1 MKPGSIFRCI
11 HQVSRAVFLFAL
23 LTGNLHAQDLSIERP
38 ILGFTADQARASI
51 SPIVG
56 VVGASVLDQSLD
68 LGINVGNAVIS
79 PEHNYA
85 LAEQSEDAKIVLLK
99 VLESRPTVVELS
111 GLYTGPSLISISPR
125 GTAAAFLNRAS
136 GFLQTFRGMPNAPEL
151 VHELDTSVIP
161 GEPTGIAVNDD
172 GNIALINV
180 ADRDAGSST
189 AWVSSSSGALWA
201 VPSSHVSAMAFL
213 PRRYDAI
220 FADAE
225 SQEIFLVLDL
235 SGTGNRVPLLSLNG
249 PTGTSINVGSSQDGK
264 LVYALSAAST
274 EVTIVDAETYT
285 STAID
290 CSCWPTR
297 LERLKGNAVLL
308 DAPPADLLHVLDVS
322 AAEPRIVVIPAQPTT
337 PQQEGSEGQ

>member
-1 MKPGSIFRCI
+1 MHHF
-11 HQVSRAVFLFAL
+11 VSAVFLFAL
-23 LTGNLHAQDLSIERP
+23 FAGNLRAQDPSIERP
-38 ILGFTADQARASI
+38 ILGFTADQAGASI

-68 LGINVGNAVIS
+68 LGINVRNAVIS

-85 LAEQSEDAKIVLLK
+85 VAEQSEDARIVLLK
-99 VLESRPTVVELS
+99 VLENRPTVIELS
-111 GLYTGPSLISISPR
+111 GPYPGPSLISISPR

-136 GFLQTFRGMPNAPEL
+136 GLLQTFRGMPDAPEL
-151 VHELDTSVIP
+151 VHELDTTVIP
-161 GEPTGIAVNDD
+161 GEPTGLAVNDE
-172 GNIALINV
+172 GNIALINF
-180 ADRDAGSST
+180 ADRESATNT
-189 AWVSSSSGALWA
+189 AWVSSSNGALWA

-213 PRRYDAI
+213 ARRYDAI

-235 SGTGNRVPLLSLNG
+235 NGTGNRVPLFSLNG
-249 PTGTSINVGSSQDGK
+249 PAGTSINVGSSRDGR
-264 LVYALSAAST
+264 LVYAISAASQ

-285 STAID
+285 STVIE

-308 DAPPADLLHVLDVS
+308 DAAPADLLHVLDVS
-322 AAEPRIVVIPAQPTT
+322 AAEPRIVVMPVQPTT
-337 PQQEGSEGQ
+337 TELGGTEGQ

>member
-1 MKPGSIFRCI
+1 MKPGTILRCI
-11 HQVSRAVFLFAL
+11 HHFLRAVFLLAVF
-23 LTGNLHAQDLSIERP
+23 TGSLRAQDPSIERP
-38 ILGFTADQARASI
+38 VLGFTADQTGAFI
-51 SPIVG
+51 TPIIG
-56 VVGASVLDQSLD
+56 VVGASVLDQSLQ
-68 LGINVGNAVIS
+68 LGINVRNAVIS

-99 VLESRPTVVELS
+99 VLESRPTVIELS
-111 GLYTGPSLISISPR
+111 GLYTGPSWISISPR

-136 GFLQTFRGMPNAPEL
+136 GLLQTFRGMPNAPEL

-180 ADRDAGSST
+180 ADREAASST
-189 AWVSSSSGALWA
+189 AWVSTANGALWA

-235 SGTGNRVPLLSLNG
+235 NGTGNRVPLVSLNG

-264 LVYALSAAST
+264 LVYAVSAASQQ
-274 EVTIVDAETYT
+274 VTIVDAETYT
-285 STAID
+285 STVID

-322 AAEPRIVVIPAQPTT
+322 EAEPRIVVIPAQPAT
-337 PQQEGSEGQ
+337 PQLEGSEAQ